1 MSRIDNSSSVIW
13 ILRKNHLPIVKL
25 SLIAKSTSL
34 TPFFAHWFPPYCL
47 FTYNSSTHKPTN
59 KDKQWV
65 FWKSNHVIGSE
76 DQFKPCR
83 CILHWRASGNHEGG
97 GSEFTFMHQSIPPTP
112 KCPTPGTDKV
122 GKCPAVARGGGWV
135 QGELTDAL
143 NKSFLRRRK
152 FMYLMIEWII
162 NVQVVFCLSLPS
174 NKVNDTLQLITNF
187 LSFHLA
193 LQKFQL

>member
-1 MSRIDNSSSVIW
+1 MGQRINLNHADVYFIGEHLVTMRVEVAS
-13 ILRKNHLPIVKL
+13 LRLCISQFHLHPN
-25 SLIAKSTSL
+25 A
-34 TPFFAHWFPPYCL
+34 PP
-47 FTYNSSTHKPTN
+47 
-59 KDKQWV
+59 
-65 FWKSNHVIGSE
+65 
-76 DQFKPCR
+76 
-83 CILHWRASGNHEGG
+83 
-97 GSEFTFMHQSIPPTP
+97 
-112 KCPTPGTDKV
+112 PGTDKV

-152 FMYLMIEWII
+152 FYMYLMIESII